1 MLIYSVSEITSAIRK
16 QISNIG
22 WVWVQGEISN
32 LTQHKSGHIYFS
44 LKDENAVIR
53 CVIFRREAGKLEFK
67 LQEGRIFQIY
77 GRIDIWEGASQYQI
91 IGEKVLPGEL
101 GQFYL
106 KFQEIKE
113 KLEKKGFFDE
123 KNKKPIPYFPKKI
136 GIITSGEGAAVRDVL
151 KIIKKR
157 FPGINVII
165 RPTLVQGNEA
175 PADIIKAIEEFESL
189 GEVDTLIITRGGGS
203 IEDLWAFNDE
213 GVAHAIFKCKIPIIS
228 AVGHE
233 RDFSIADFVA
243 DKRAATPTEAGELA
257 VPDINEINKL
267 LENIRYT
274 IMNITSQ
281 KIKIYMLRIKAIE
294 KSYAIR
300 RPLSIFELKEQQLD
314 HIYDNLIKEIKTKI
328 SENKERIKALENIIQ
343 ATSYKRTLARG
354 YSITRKGKKII
365 KDSSELKKKD
375 SIDIEFHKGKSK
387 ATVEKTI
394 LENNLKT
401 KY

>member
-1 MLIYSVSEITSAIRK
+1 MLIYSVSEITSTIRK

-22 WVWVQGEISN
+22 WVWVQGEVSN
-32 LTQHKSGHIYFS
+32 LTYHNSGHIYFS
-44 LKDENAVIR
+44 LKDENAVIKG
-53 CVIFRREAGKLEFK
+53 VIFRREASKLEFK
-67 LQEGRIFQIY
+67 LEEGRIFQIY

-123 KNKKPIPYFPKKI
+123 KVKKPLPHFPEKI
-136 GIITSGEGAAVRDVL
+136 GIITSAEGAAVRDVL
-151 KIIKKR
+151 KILIKR

-165 RPTLVQGNEA
+165 RPTIVQGNEA
-175 PADIIKAIEEFESL
+175 PDDIINAIEEFEEL
-189 GEVDTLIITRGGGS
+189 GGVDTLILTRGGGS

-213 GVAHAIFKCKIPIIS
+213 SVAEAIFKCKIPIIS

-233 RDFSIADFVA
+233 RDFSISDFVA

-257 VPDINEINKL
+257 VPDIKEINNL

-274 IMNITSQ
+274 IINYTSQ
-281 KIKIYMLRIKAIE
+281 KIKTYILRLKAIE

-300 RPLSIFELKEQQLD
+300 RPLSVFELKEQQLD
-314 HIYDNLIKEIKTKI
+314 HLYDKLTKEIKSKI
-328 SENKERIKALENIIQ
+328 SENKEKIKGLENIIQ
-343 ATSYKRTLARG
+343 ATSYKKTLARG

-365 KDSSELKKKD
+365 KDSSKLKKKD
-375 SIDIEFHKGKSK
+375 FIEIEFHKGKSK
-387 ATVEKTI
+387 AIVEKTQ
-394 LENNLKT
+394 EQ
-401 KY
+401 

>member
-1 MLIYSVSEITSAIRK
+1 MLIYSVSEITSIIRK
-16 QISNIG
+16 QISSIG

-32 LTQHKSGHIYFS
+32 LTYHKSGHIYFS
-44 LKDENAVIR
+44 MKDENAVIKG
-53 CVIFRREAGKLEFK
+53 VIFRREASKLEFK

-123 KNKKPIPYFPKKI
+123 KNKKPLPYFPETI
-136 GIITSGEGAAVRDVL
+136 GIITSAEGAAVRDVL
-151 KIIKKR
+151 KILIKR
-157 FPGINVII
+157 LPGINVII
-165 RPTLVQGNEA
+165 RPTMVQGNEA
-175 PADIIKAIEEFESL
+175 PNDIISAIEEFEAF
-189 GEVDTLIITRGGGS
+189 GDIDTLILTRGGGS
-203 IEDLWAFNDE
+203 IEDLWAFNDD
-213 GVAHAIFKCKIPIIS
+213 GVAEAIFKCKIPIIS
-228 AVGHE
+228 AIGHE

-257 VPDINEINKL
+257 VPDINEINNML
-267 LENIRYT
+267 GNIRYT
-274 IMNITSQ
+274 IINYTTQ
-281 KIKIYMLRIKAIE
+281 KIRTYMLRLKAIE

-300 RPLSIFELKEQQLD
+300 RPLSVFELKEQQLD
-314 HIYDNLIKEIKTKI
+314 HLYDKLTKEIRAKI
-328 SENKERIKALENIIQ
+328 SKDLEKINGLENIIQ

-365 KDSSELKKKD
+365 KDSSKLKKKD
-375 SIDIEFHKGKSK
+375 SIDIEFHKGRSK
-387 ATVEKTI
+387 AIVKE
-394 LENNLKT
+394 T
-401 KY
+401 KK

>member
-1 MLIYSVSEITSAIRK
+1 MLIYTVSEITSYIRK

-32 LTQHKSGHIYFS
+32 LTYHNSGHIYFS
-44 LKDENAVIR
+44 LKDENAVLR
-53 CVIFRREAGKLEFK
+53 GVIFRREANKLEFR
-67 LQEGRIFQIY
+67 LEEGRIFQIY
-77 GRIDIWEGASQYQI
+77 GRVDIWEGSSQYQI

-113 KLEKKGFFDE
+113 NLEKRGFFDE
-123 KNKKPIPYFPKKI
+123 KNKKPLPHFPEKV
-136 GIITSGEGAAVRDVL
+136 GIITSAEGAAVRDVL
-151 KIIKKR
+151 KIIIKR
-157 FPGINVII
+157 FPGIKVII
-165 RPTLVQGNEA
+165 RPTIVQGNDA
-175 PADIIKAIEEFESL
+175 PDDIISAIEEFEAYAK
-189 GEVDTLIITRGGGS
+189 VDILILTRGGGS

-213 GVAHAIFKCKIPIIS
+213 RVAETIFKCKIPVIS

-243 DKRAATPTEAGELA
+243 DRRAATPTEAGELA
-257 VPDINEINKL
+257 VPDINEINNL
-267 LENIRYT
+267 LDNIRYT
-274 IMNITSQ
+274 IINYTSQ
-281 KIKIYMLRIKAIE
+281 KIKTYMLRLKAIE

-314 HIYDNLIKEIKTKI
+314 HIHDKLIKEIRTKI
-328 SENKERIKALENIIQ
+328 SQNNEKIKNLENIIQ
-343 ATSYKRTLARG
+343 ATSHKRTLVRG

-365 KDSSELKKKD
+365 KDSSELKAKD

-387 ATVEKTI
+387 AIVEET
-394 LENNLKT
+394 E
-401 KY
+401 